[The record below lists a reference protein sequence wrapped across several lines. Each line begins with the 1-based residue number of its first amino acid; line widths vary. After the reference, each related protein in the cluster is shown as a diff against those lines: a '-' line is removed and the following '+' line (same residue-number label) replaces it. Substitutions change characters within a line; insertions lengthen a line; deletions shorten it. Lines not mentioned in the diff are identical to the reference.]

1 MFYRAQQ
8 IVTPLLLSAGLFC
21 VLSSSVVAED
31 AYMDAINAEAEGL
44 AVDPGTQSDNQKTQ
58 VPGSSFT
65 GGWDSDGQSRGEG
78 LERGLDQ
85 ADFEDALEE
94 GYYGGYIFYKN
105 LNTGKQ
111 KKVYKAYEQG
121 ADIDGLREL
130 IIQLKK
136 L

>member
-65 GGWDSDGQSRGEG
+65 GGWDSDGQSLGEG

-85 ADFEDALEE
+85 VDFEDALEE
-94 GYYGGYIFYKN
+94 GYYGSYIFYKN
-105 LNTGKQ
+105 LNTVKQ
-111 KKVYKAYEQG
+111 NKVYKAYEQG